1 LQGQIGVAPNG
12 VDLHAVLKVEA
23 IR

>member
-12 VDLHAVLKVEA
+12 VDLHAALKVEA